1 LPHYS
6 PDELQAAWAEVR
18 GADWPTVPELLQHQ
32 ARLHQVRAAAQRRR
46 DAQYGK
52 GSSNGSGSS
61 RPTPPP
67 LHRTPPRQPAHSHAH
82 DPLPVQL
89 DRKRAAAGERMDD
102 DDAT

>member
-1 LPHYS
+1 MAHPPLPQYS

-46 DAQYGK
+46 DAKYGK
-52 GSSNGSGSS
+52 GSS
-61 RPTPPP
+61 RAAPPP
-67 LHRTPPRQPAHSHAH
+67 LHRTPPRPPAHSA
-82 DPLPVQL
+82 LPVQL